1 MITISVSDNLK
12 DVMAGLDDV
21 ARRQVP
27 FATAQALTRTAQ
39 GVQAALQQEI
49 KSVFDRPT
57 PWIQRSPVI
66 ERATKNSLTATV
78 GIRDKGERAS
88 PAKYLKEHFTGGARG
103 NKPMEVAM
111 RSMGI
116 LAPGWLVVPSED
128 GVKKD
133 AFGNVSPASVKRII
147 RELQGG
153 GKRQDKG
160 ASYRLFIVRPGQS
173 SRSDRHL
180 APGIWSVARVGD
192 QSVIKPVFFF
202 VARATYRK
210 VIDLPSIAKKVVAR
224 DFERNL
230 KAALDGA
237 LRTAR

>member
-1 MITISVSDNLK
+1 VIRIDVSDNIRE
-12 DVMAGLDDV
+12 VTRGLDDL

-27 FATAQALTRTAQ
+27 FATAQALTDTAK
-39 GVQAALQQEI
+39 GVQAALQKEI

-66 ERATKNSLTATV
+66 ERATKSSLTATV
-78 GIRDKGERAS
+78 GIRDKGERAT

-133 AFGNVSPASVKRII
+133 VFGNVSPATVKRII

-153 GKRQDKG
+153 RKRQDKG
-160 ASYRLFIVRPGQS
+160 AAYRLFIVRPGQS
-173 SRSDRHL
+173 SRRDRHL

-210 VIDLPSIAKKVVAR
+210 VIDLPRIAEEVVKR
-224 DFERNL
+224 DFAGNF

-237 LRTAR
+237 LRTSR

>member
-1 MITISVSDNLK
+1 MITISVSDNIK
-12 DVMAGLDDV
+12 DITRGLDDF
-21 ARRQVP
+21 ARQQVP
-27 FATAQALTRTAQ
+27 FATAKALTDTAK

-66 ERATKNSLTATV
+66 ERATKANLTATV
-78 GIRDKGERAS
+78 GIRDKGERAT

-111 RSMGI
+111 RAMGI
-116 LAPGWLVVPSED
+116 LAPGWLAVPSDD

-133 AFGNVSPASVKRII
+133 AFGNVSPATVKRII

-153 GKRQDKG
+153 GKRQDKT
-160 ASYRLFIVRPGQS
+160 AAYRLFIVRPGQS
-173 SRSDRHL
+173 GRSARHL
-180 APGIWSVARVGD
+180 APGIWSVVRAGD
-192 QSVIKPVFFF
+192 QSVMKPVFFF

-210 VIDLPSIAKKVVAR
+210 VIDLTSIAQKVVAR
-224 DFERNL
+224 DFERHF
-230 KAALDGA
+230 KSAIDGA